1 MLITEFYVEFLI
13 FGPFRQQPALVKTRH
28 LFLDFLIK
36 QKKTRERHRDKGASN
51 RLFFVA
57 WTRAV
62 GLLAVWEGFR
72 ANYSQ
77 RIPPTPQITKL

>member
-1 MLITEFYVEFLI
+1 MF
-13 FGPFRQQPALVKTRH
+13 TRGG
-28 LFLDFLIK
+28 
-36 QKKTRERHRDKGASN
+36 RERKKERKKEKREREREREREKGASN

-57 WTRAV
+57 WTQAV
-62 GLLAVWEGFR
+62 GPLAVWEGFR